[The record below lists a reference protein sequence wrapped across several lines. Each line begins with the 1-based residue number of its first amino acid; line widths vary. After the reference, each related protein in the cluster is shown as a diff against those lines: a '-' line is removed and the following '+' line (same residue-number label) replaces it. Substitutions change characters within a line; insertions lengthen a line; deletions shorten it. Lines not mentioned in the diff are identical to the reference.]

1 MKPERWQQIKALLQ
15 AALEREPNQR
25 AAFLAETCA
34 DDESLRRDVDAF
46 ISSYEQAGDF
56 IEAPAFELMAESL
69 TTLQGISFIGQTFGP
84 YKILEHIGAGGMG
97 EVYLA
102 EDARLGRKVA
112 LKMLPAYLTAED
124 ERVRRFQQE
133 ARAASALNHPNI
145 ITIYEIVEMDSRH
158 FMATEFIDGVTLL
171 ERLKT
176 GLMKIHD
183 ALDVAVQVASALCA
197 AHQAGIVHR
206 DIKPGNIML
215 RTDGI
220 VKVLDF
226 GLAMLTEQ
234 KNDDL
239 EAATLVKTKQGT
251 VMGTAHYMS
260 PEQARGQKMD
270 ARTDIFSLG
279 VVLYEMLTGR
289 VPFGGQ
295 TMTDVLASILMLEP
309 PSLSQSAPDA
319 PEELQRIV
327 HHALRKDKEE
337 RYQTTAELLT
347 DLKALKQE
355 LEFETRRGGYL
366 SPGSGVRAA
375 VSVNPRPETR
385 YAKSGEVNIAY
396 QVVGSGPVDL
406 VYVMGWV
413 TNLDYFWEE
422 PSYAR
427 FLNRLASFSRLILFD
442 KRGTGLSDRVHESE
456 LPTLEQRMDDV
467 RAVMDAVGS
476 ERASLLGVSEGG
488 PMAALFAATYPER
501 TSALVMYGS
510 YAKRIWDPT
519 YPWAPTPEERQKF
532 FDLIQQSWGG
542 VVDAAIMAPSRAR
555 DERFKEWWA
564 TYLRRSASPG
574 AALAFAKMNTQI
586 DITNILPT
594 IRVPTLIV
602 HRAGDQDANVGGAR
616 HMARQIPGAKYVEL
630 PGDDHLP
637 FVGDQEAIL
646 DEIEKFLDGIQHVP
660 VFDRVLATVLCLNVI
675 GSTGAAKLR
684 DNELRNSFLLL
695 TTRELERFRGREVE
709 TSEHT
714 VLAGFDGPARAIRAA
729 CSIRDSARRLGIEIK
744 AGLHTGECDTINEK
758 LAGIAVEISAQIA
771 AKARA
776 GEVLVSSTVKDLVAG
791 AGIQF
796 EDRRA
801 RPLKGVEGKWHL
813 FAVVQDGES
822 GAIKQAHKPSPK
834 SSGRNKAIDSLAIL
848 PLENDSTDPNMEYF
862 SDGITESI
870 INALSQL
877 PRLRVVA
884 RSTVFRYK
892 GLEVDPQEVG
902 QQLGVRAVLTGR
914 VRQFS
919 DELMIAAELID
930 VTNDE
935 HLWGEHYNRKL
946 SGIFDVQEEIA
957 KEISERLRLKLTGDE
972 KKRLAKRY
980 TANAKAY
987 QLYLRGRYF
996 WYKRTEE
1003 ALRKSIEYFN
1013 QAIAEDPSYAA
1024 AYDGLS
1030 DSYALLALR
1039 GIIAP
1044 REGLLKAKAAA
1055 RKALE
1060 IDDSLGEAYASL
1072 AHVRLH
1078 DWDWFGLEEEFKR
1091 ALKLNPGHAIAY
1103 HWYSEYLMAMGRAD
1117 ESIAVV
1123 KQAQETDPLSP
1134 VITSTLGF
1142 AFLFARKYDPAI
1154 EQFRKALELDPNH
1167 FLSHYRLGHIYSL
1180 KGLHREAIEAAQKS
1194 VALSGRSTETL
1205 AGLAQAYAAAGMS
1218 EEMQKVLDEL
1228 TERSKE
1234 RYVSPYYVAK
1244 IYASL
1249 GEKEQALHWLEKG
1262 YEERNPDFIELK
1274 VEPVL
1279 DVLRTDERFRDLLRR
1294 VGLAPAE
1301 TFPATASIRTALKS
1315 PRTGPS
1321 RKRAASKSITSL
1333 AILPLVNTSADPNMD
1348 YLSDGITESIIN
1360 GLSQLPKLRVLARST
1375 VFRYKGRDVDPQQV
1389 GRELGVQAV
1398 LTGRVL
1404 QIGERLIIGTELV
1417 DVDDGSQLWGEQHHR
1432 AMADIFELQ
1441 EEISGQISEALRLK
1455 VSGAQKKRLMKRHT
1469 RNAQAYELYLRGC
1482 FFFNKRTEED
1492 ANRGIEYFQ
1501 QALSLDP
1508 NFALAYTGLAD
1519 CQILLGDVG
1528 VQAIPPKETFLQG
1541 QGSAARALELD
1552 DALAEAHGT
1561 LGHVSMHLFDWPRAE
1576 KELRRALELN
1586 PNIAQA
1592 CLWQAYYL
1600 AFTGQFEDSIASINC
1615 ALQLDPLALPVNTSA
1630 AELLY
1635 FAGRFDESMNQFHK
1649 SIEMD
1654 AHYSMAH
1661 LELARVYEHREMYDA
1676 ALAEFAKAR
1685 ELSQDS
1691 PESLASLAHCYAVSG
1706 ATTEAK
1712 KLLHEL
1718 TEISER
1724 RYVSSYD
1731 LALIHSGLGQKEKCF
1746 EWLNRAFEIHDGWMI
1761 YITVDPRWQSLRSDA
1776 RFTRVVRRVGLPVRQ
1791 FATQEPEAEFKLES
1805 PSVESAVNA
1814 SSESQTII
1822 GTTDRTI
1829 ETKALVPST
1838 GEFIAAGIKRN
1849 KIAVAAVMTLT
1860 ALLIAAFLYSTL
1872 TSRERTIDSLA
1883 VLPFQNVGSDPNTE
1897 YLSDGL
1903 TESIIYSTSRLSN
1916 LKVIPRSS
1924 VFRYKSQEVDPQT
1937 AGHQLGVSAVMTG
1950 RVIQRGDDLSISA
1963 ELIDVRDNTL
1973 LWGQHYT
1980 RKMADILAVQDEIAK
1995 EISEKLRT
2003 LTNEEK
2009 KQLAKRYTDNA
2020 EAYQLYLKGRYYWNK
2035 RSRDGYKKAA
2045 ENFEQA
2051 IARDPTYALAYAGV
2065 ADCYNVL
2072 PSYGMLPPR
2081 EAFAKAREAVTRALE
2096 IDDKLAEAH
2105 TSLAYIK
2112 NWYDWDW
2119 SGAESEYRRAIELN
2133 PNYVTA
2139 HQWLAL
2145 EMAQMGRMDEA
2156 TREIKRAQDL
2166 DPLGL
2171 IANINAGW
2179 IFYHARKY
2187 DRAIEEMRKSLEL
2200 DPNFARGH
2208 WAISEPLEQ
2217 QQKYDEAI
2225 AELQKARQLDETPI
2239 MLALLGHVYAV
2250 TGKRDETRKIIDEL
2264 NDLSKRMY
2272 VDPYFLAEI
2281 YVALGERDQALQA
2294 LESAYAQRSSWL
2306 SWLKVE
2312 PKFDQLRADQRFKDI
2327 VRRVGLTP

>member
-1 MKPERWQQIKALLQ
+1 MTSEHWQRIKALLES
-15 AALEREPNQR
+15 ALERAPGER
-25 AAFLAETCA
+25 SAFLAAACA
-34 DDESLRRDVDAF
+34 GDESLRKEVESF
-46 ISSYEQAGDF
+46 IISHEQAGGF
-56 IEAPAFELMAESL
+56 IEEPAFEVMAESL
-69 TTLQGISFIGQTFGP
+69 VNKQTELVGQTLGH
-84 YKILEHIGAGGMG
+84 YRVLEQLGAGGMG

-102 EDARLGRKVA
+102 EDVRLGRKVA
-112 LKMLPAYLTAED
+112 LKMLPADLTAED

-145 ITIYEIVEMDSRH
+145 ITIYEIVEMDSRR
-158 FMATEFIDGVTLL
+158 FMATEFIDGETLF
-171 ERLKT
+171 ERLK
-176 GLMKIHD
+176 GGPMKLDD
-183 ALDVAVQVASALCA
+183 ALDVAVQVTSALCA

-234 KNDDL
+234 KDDGL
-239 EAATLVKTKQGT
+239 EAATLVKTRQGT
-251 VMGTAHYMS
+251 VMGTPHYMS

-270 ARTDIFSLG
+270 ARTDVFSLG

-295 TMTDVLASILMLEP
+295 TMTDVLASILMLDP

-319 PEELQRIV
+319 PKALQRIV
-327 HHALRKDKEE
+327 HNALRKDREE
-337 RYQTTAELLT
+337 RYQTAGELLT

-355 LEFETRRGGYL
+355 LEFETRSRGF
-366 SPGSGVRAA
+366 SSSGSRDGAA
-375 VSVNPRPETR
+375 ASANARPETR

-519 YPWAPTPEERQKF
+519 YPWAPTPGERQKF
-532 FDLIQQSWGG
+532 FDLIRQGWGG
-542 VVDAAIMAPSRAR
+542 EVDAAIMAPSRAR
-555 DERFKEWWA
+555 DEQFKEWWA
-564 TYLRRSASPG
+564 TYLGRSASPG

-602 HRAGDQDANVGGAR
+602 HRAGDLDANVGGAR

-637 FVGDQEAIL
+637 FVGNQEAIL
-646 DEIEKFLDGIQHVP
+646 DEIEKFLDGIRHVP
-660 VFDRVLATVLCLNVI
+660 AFDRVLATVLCLNVI

-684 DNELRNSFLLL
+684 EHELRDSFLSL
-695 TTRELERFRGREVE
+695 TKRELERFRGREVE

-714 VLAGFDGPARAIRAA
+714 VMAGFDGPARAIRAA

-744 AGLHTGECDTINEK
+744 AGLHTGECDTINEN
-758 LAGIAVEISAQIA
+758 LAGIAVEMSAQIA

-822 GAIKQAHKPSPK
+822 GAIKQAHKPPPK

-848 PLENDSTDPNMEYF
+848 PLENDSADPNMEYF

-914 VRQFS
+914 VRQAG

-930 VTNDE
+930 VRNDE

-946 SGIFDVQEEIA
+946 SSIFDVQEEIA

-972 KKRLAKRY
+972 KKRLAKRH
-980 TANAKAY
+980 TANAEAY

-1003 ALRKSIEYFN
+1003 ALRKSIDYFN

-1072 AHVRLH
+1072 AHARLH
-1078 DWDWFGLEEEFKR
+1078 DWDWSGLEEEFKR
-1091 ALKLNPGHAIAY
+1091 ALELNPGHAIAY

-1117 ESIAVV
+1117 ESIAIV
-1123 KQAQETDPLSP
+1123 KQAQETDPISP

-1142 AFLFARKYDPAI
+1142 ALLFARKYDRAI
-1154 EQFRKALELDPNH
+1154 EQFQKALELDPNH

-1180 KGLHREAIEAAQKS
+1180 KGQHREALEAAQKS
-1194 VALSGRSTETL
+1194 VALSGSSTETL
-1205 AGLAQAYAAAGMS
+1205 AGLGQAYAAAGMS
-1218 EEMQKVLDEL
+1218 EETQKVLDEL
-1228 TERSKE
+1228 NESSKE

-1249 GEKEQALHWLEKG
+1249 GEKEQAVAWLEKG
-1262 YEERNPDFIELK
+1262 YLERNPDFIELK

-1279 DVLRTDERFRDLLRR
+1279 DVLRTDARFRDLLRR

-1301 TFPATASIRTALKS
+1301 SFPAAQSSRTTLKS
-1315 PRTGPS
+1315 SWTGPS
-1321 RKRAASKSITSL
+1321 RKRTASKTIASL
-1333 AILPLVNTSADPNMD
+1333 AILPLVNTGADPNMD

-1360 GLSQLPKLRVLARST
+1360 SLSQLPKLRVLARST
-1375 VFRYKGRDVDPQQV
+1375 VFRYKGREVDPQQA

-1417 DVDDGSQLWGEQHHR
+1417 DVDDGSQLWGQQYQR

-1455 VSGAQKKRLMKRHT
+1455 VSGAQKKRLMKRLT
-1469 RNAQAYELYLRGC
+1469 KNTQAYELYLRGR
-1482 FFFNKRTEED
+1482 FFFNKRTQED
-1492 ANRGIEYFQ
+1492 ANRGIECFQ

-1528 VQAIPPKETFLQG
+1528 VQAMPPKEAFLQG
-1541 QGSAARALELD
+1541 QESAARALEIG

-1576 KELRRALELN
+1576 SELRRALDLN
-1586 PNIAQA
+1586 PNYAQA
-1592 CLWQAYYL
+1592 YLWQAYYL
-1600 AFTGQFEDSIASINC
+1600 AFTGQFEDAIASINC

-1635 FAGRFDESMNQFHK
+1635 FAGRFDESIDQFHK
-1649 SIEMD
+1649 SIELD
-1654 AHYSMAH
+1654 ARYSMAH
-1661 LELARVYEHREMYDA
+1661 LELARVYEHREIFDA
-1676 ALAEFAKAR
+1676 AIDEFAKAR

-1706 ATTEAK
+1706 AIGDAQT
-1712 KLLHEL
+1712 LLQQL
-1718 TEISER
+1718 TEISEH
-1724 RYVSSYD
+1724 RYVSAYD
-1731 LALIHSGLGQKEKCF
+1731 LALIHSGLGQKEECF
-1746 EWLNRAFEIHDGWMI
+1746 EWLNRAHEIHDGWMI

-1776 RFTRVVRRVGLPVRQ
+1776 RFARIVQRVGLPVRQ
-1791 FATQEPEAEFKLES
+1791 LAVQEAEAEPKLE
-1805 PSVESAVNA
+1805 PPPVESVNA
-1814 SSESQTII
+1814 TSGRQTMT
-1822 GTTDRTI
+1822 GTADRTI
-1829 ETKALVPST
+1829 ERKAAVPST
-1838 GEFIAAGIKRN
+1838 SESIAAGIKRH
-1849 KIAVAAVMTLT
+1849 KTGVAA
-1860 ALLIAAFLYSTL
+1860 IAAVVVLMLAALVYSYVTAK
-1872 TSRERTIDSLA
+1872 RATIDSLA
-1883 VLPFQNVGSDPNTE
+1883 VLPFQNVSGDPNTE
-1897 YLSDGL
+1897 YLSDGIA
-1903 TESIIYSTSRLSN
+1903 ESIIYSTSQLSD

-1924 VFRYKSQEVDPQT
+1924 VFRYKGKEIDPQT
-1937 AGHQLGVSAVMTG
+1937 AGRELGVNAIMTG
-1950 RVIQRGDDLSISA
+1950 TVVQRGDDLSISA
-1963 ELIDVRDNTL
+1963 ELVDLRDNRV
-1973 LWGQHYT
+1973 LWGRQYN
-1980 RKMADILAVQDEIAK
+1980 RKMGDVLAVEEEIAR
-1995 EISEKLRT
+1995 EVSEKLRQQ
-2003 LTNEEK
+2003 LTTEEK
-2009 KQLAKRYTDNA
+2009 QHLARRYPENA
-2020 EAYQLYLKGRYYWNK
+2020 EAYQLYLKGRYYWYK
-2035 RSRDGYKKAA
+2035 RTRDGYKKAI
-2045 ENFEQA
+2045 EEFDQA
-2051 IARDPTYALAYAGV
+2051 IQKDRSYALAYAGL

-2072 PSYGMLPPR
+2072 SSYGIASPNESFPKG
-2081 EAFAKAREAVTRALE
+2081 KAAALRAQE
-2096 IDDKLAEAH
+2096 IDGSLAEAR
-2105 TSLAYIK
+2105 TSLAYIR
-2112 NWYDWDW
+2112 YQYEWDF
-2119 SGAESEYRRAIELN
+2119 SGAESEYRKSIELD
-2133 PNYVTA
+2133 PNYATA
-2139 HQWLAL
+2139 HQWYAIELAGL
-2145 EMAQMGRMDEA
+2145 GRMDEA
-2156 TREIKRAQDL
+2156 IREITRAQEI
-2166 DPLGL
+2166 DPTSL
-2171 IANINAGW
+2171 IANVNAGW
-2179 IFYHARKY
+2179 IFYHARQY
-2187 DRAIEEMRKSLEL
+2187 DRAIEQMRKSLEM

-2217 QQKYDEAI
+2217 EHRYDEAI

-2239 MLALLGHVYAV
+2239 MLALLSHVYAV
-2250 TGKRDETRKIIDEL
+2250 SGKRDEARKILERL
-2264 NDLSKRMY
+2264 TELSKDTY

-2281 YVALGERDQALQA
+2281 HTALGERDQALRD
-2294 LESAYAQRSSWL
+2294 LENAYSQRSSWL
-2306 SWLKVE
+2306 VWLKVE
-2312 PKFDQLRADQRFKDI
+2312 PKFDALRSDPRYADLLKRI
-2327 VRRVGLTP
+2327 GLPQ